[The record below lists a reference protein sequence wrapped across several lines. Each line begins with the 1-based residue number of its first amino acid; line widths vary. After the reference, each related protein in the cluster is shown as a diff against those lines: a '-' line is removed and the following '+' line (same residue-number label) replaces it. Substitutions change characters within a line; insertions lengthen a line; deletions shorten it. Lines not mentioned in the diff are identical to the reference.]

1 MVQKTN
7 VMEIPINDRIEK
19 ALVHCREFLAVDG
32 GDIELASID
41 QENGIVEVRFLGAC
55 KTCPMKIM
63 TLRAG
68 IERHIMFA
76 APEIKRIE
84 EVA

>member
-1 MVQKTN
+1 MSVA
-7 VMEIPINDRIEK
+7 IADRIEK

-32 GDIELASID
+32 GNIELASID
-41 QENGIVEVRFLGAC
+41 EPNGIVEVRFLGAC
-55 KTCPMKIM
+55 KTCPLKMM

>member
-1 MVQKTN
+1 MQSLR
-7 VMEIPINDRIEK
+7 ERIEI
-19 ALVHCREFLAVDG
+19 ALEECRPHLAIDG
-32 GDIELASID
+32 GGID
-41 QENGIVEVRFLGAC
+41 FATLDEATGIVEVRYSGAC
-55 KTCPMKIM
+55 KTCPMKLM

-68 IERHIMFA
+68 IERAIQFY

>member
-1 MVQKTN
+1 MNTLH
-7 VMEIPINDRIEK
+7 DRIQQ
-19 ALVHCREFLAVDG
+19 ALTLCRPFLQVDE
-32 GDIELASID
+32 GDIELAAID
-41 QENGIVEVRFLGAC
+41 ETAGIVEVRFLGAC
-55 KTCPMKIM
+55 KTCPMKLM

-68 IERHIMFA
+68 IERMIMLE

>member
-1 MVQKTN
+1 MSLH
-7 VMEIPINDRIEK
+7 DRIQH
-19 ALVHCREFLAVDG
+19 ALEISRPYLQVDE

-41 QENGIVEVRFLGAC
+41 EVSGIVEVRFLGAC
-55 KTCPMKIM
+55 KTCPLKLM

-68 IERHIMFA
+68 IERMIMLE

>member
-1 MVQKTN
+1 MQSLR
-7 VMEIPINDRIEK
+7 ERIEI
-19 ALVHCREFLAVDG
+19 ALDECRPFLAIDNGGIDFASVD
-32 GDIELASID
+32 ET
-41 QENGIVEVRFLGAC
+41 NGIVEVRYSGAC
-55 KTCPMKIM
+55 KTCPMKLM

-68 IERHIMFA
+68 IERAIQFY

>member
-1 MVQKTN
+1 
-7 VMEIPINDRIEK
+7 MELAINDRIEK
-19 ALVHCREFLAVDG
+19 ALVHCREFLAIDG
-32 GDIELASID
+32 GDIELASVD
-41 QENGIVEVRFLGAC
+41 EPNGIVEVRFLGAC
-55 KTCPMKIM
+55 KTCPLKMM

>member
-1 MVQKTN
+1 MGVSLL
-7 VMEIPINDRIEK
+7 ERIE
-19 ALVHCREFLAVDG
+19 AGLEECRPALAVDG
-32 GDIELASID
+32 GNVEFVSLDDTL
-41 QENGIVEVRFLGAC
+41 GIVEVRYLGAC
-55 KTCPMKIM
+55 KTCPMKLM

-68 IERHIMFA
+68 IERIIQYH